1 MNGWEDFVQPVLY
14 TIDGANFSLLLFA
27 AFLAALFG
35 LICSLADGLQTWYR
49 GQHGRDLRP

>member
-14 TIDGANFSLLLFA
+14 TVDGADFSLLLLA

-35 LICSLADGLQTWYR
+35 LVCSLADGLQHWYR
-49 GQHGRDLRP
+49 ATHGHDARP